1 MRSQFYSTDLKR
13 RKRLEEN
20 PDKLRDGL
28 DAKKTFSTGRGSY
41 YFFLAFLEQPNKV
54 TFPTNTGP
62 IQLERIVQNSEGP
75 VEKHTRQP

>member
-20 PDKLRDGL
+20 PEKLRDGL
-28 DAKKTFSTGRGSY
+28 DEKKTFSTGRGGY

-54 TFPTNTGP
+54 TFPADIGP
-62 IQLERIVQNSEGP
+62 IQLESIVQNP
-75 VEKHTRQP
+75 VV